1 MVTVNVR
8 LQTQIGFLLLIDYK
22 HRMSNIECDDPKS
35 YVSGWFLG
43 TFASFETI
51 DIIYENIRISIC
63 FAYFDAML
71 LDGQCIHSFLPV
83 FQAIII

>member
-1 MVTVNVR
+1 MVSWYFC
-8 LQTQIGFLLLIDYK
+8 FLLL
-22 HRMSNIECDDPKS
+22 
-35 YVSGWFLG
+35 
-43 TFASFETI
+43 SFETI